1 MNKQKK
7 KESGSVAEENG
18 SVQHRKRKR
27 KNKENDNPRTMR
39 EPRIP
44 SSGGYG
50 PKGTKKARHSGY
62 QKSTKGKSADDTKK
76 MKFVKESTSG
86 GNKKMKFQNT
96 SKKGKTAIHRPASR
110 VHKHNKFGKKQ
121 KTGD

>member
-18 SVQHRKRKR
+18 SVQHRKRNR
-27 KNKENDNPRTMR
+27 KNKENDN
-39 EPRIP
+39 P

-62 QKSTKGKSADDTKK
+62 QKSTKGQSADDTKK
-76 MKFVKESTSG
+76 RKFVKESTSG

-96 SKKGKTAIHRPASR
+96 SKKGKTAIHRPASG